1 MGRIR
6 HVGSSSP
13 SRDRQH
19 PHKATTTPFWPS
31 NPMRQSAA
39 KRKGE
44 HPHVDFQSTGKKYRL
59 CHQIAANPALI
70 RTAQQPIPNPT
81 QTRRKSQTL
90 AQIHRQ
96 HAPKP
101 CLNATTAPAAA
112 VSGSARPYRIAI
124 SRWWPPDR
132 AGNRP
137 PNTVLWREQI
147 QKRKKI
153 KTEHG
158 SGRDR
163 QTDRWIGTWRLTSAI
178 DGGDLLVGGGG
189 GHWIRRLGSRA
200 RLRRRRWGGEAR
212 IVEGSGAVRPR
223 LSFESRLRLVRVRH
237 LVVHG
242 VECMGRSGRWARVV
256 SIRFAVGSC
265 RGETVG
271 TNLRRVSYAVWRK
284 SGVSQFFCFFRN
296 IV

>member
-1 MGRIR
+1 
-6 HVGSSSP
+6 
-13 SRDRQH
+13 
-19 PHKATTTPFWPS
+19 
-31 NPMRQSAA
+31 MRQSAA

-112 VSGSARPYRIAI
+112 VSGSARPHRIAI

-163 QTDRWIGTWRLTSAI
+163 QTDGSARGGLHRRSTAGTCLSAAGA
-178 DGGDLLVGGGG
+178 DTGFAASGVVHAWGGGDEGGR
-189 GHWIRRLGSRA
+189 HELWR
-200 RLRRRRWGGEAR
+200 
-212 IVEGSGAVRPR
+212 GAELFVP
-223 LSFESRLRLVRVRH
+223 V
-237 LVVHG
+237 
-242 VECMGRSGRWARVV
+242 
-256 SIRFAVGSC
+256 
-265 RGETVG
+265 
-271 TNLRRVSYAVWRK
+271 
-284 SGVSQFFCFFRN
+284 
-296 IV
+296 